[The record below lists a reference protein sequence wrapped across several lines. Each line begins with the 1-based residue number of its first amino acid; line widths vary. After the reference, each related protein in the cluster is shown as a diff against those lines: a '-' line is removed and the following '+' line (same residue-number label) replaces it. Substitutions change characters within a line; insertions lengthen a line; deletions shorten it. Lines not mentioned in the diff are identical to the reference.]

1 MKIKKTIKIKQEN
14 KFIFICCSFKLYKY
28 EDCRCE
34 AINIIQQFMK
44 KWYNKVYNLQQIH
57 YNNSII
63 KYNDINVFNNFERC
77 KNDNNNKMRENIIV
91 CIINN
96 ILQSDY
102 YKYSF
107 RWNKLRKEINSYIE
121 KLCEYKNIETINSL
135 NCIHKAG
142 RIHHYDFKI
151 IINDDIYFNVE
162 FKFNAECVSDAP
174 QFVSPMNPSQYLET
188 SYEEYYYENYLP
200 ILIDEY
206 KLLLPNKKEY
216 MSKIH
221 SANPDCVNDIQIKY
235 YKGCKQSS
243 KYTSNIDD
251 INFYN
256 KSNELSKQSIVNFI
270 ENNSL
275 LYDKLSNYL
284 LETQKNK
291 FYMLYKNENIYIQTI
306 NQDNYIIID
315 FIKEPKKYRYIAK
328 TKSGIEM
335 KILLRW
341 KNGNGIAYPA
351 FQIS

>member
-1 MKIKKTIKIKQEN
+1 
-14 KFIFICCSFKLYKY
+14 
-28 EDCRCE
+28 
-34 AINIIQQFMK
+34 
-44 KWYNKVYNLQQIH
+44 
-57 YNNSII
+57 
-63 KYNDINVFNNFERC
+63 
-77 KNDNNNKMRENIIV
+77 
-91 CIINN
+91 
-96 ILQSDY
+96 
-102 YKYSF
+102 
-107 RWNKLRKEINSYIE
+107 
-121 KLCEYKNIETINSL
+121 
-135 NCIHKAG
+135 
-142 RIHHYDFKI
+142 
-151 IINDDIYFNVE
+151 
-162 FKFNAECVSDAP
+162 
-174 QFVSPMNPSQYLET
+174 MNPSQYLET

-200 ILIDEY
+200 NLIDEY
-206 KLLLPNKKEY
+206 KLPLPNKKEY

-221 SANPDCVNDIQIKY
+221 SANPECVNDIQLKY
-235 YKGCKQSS
+235 YNGCKQSS
-243 KYTSNIDD
+243 KYSSNIDD

-256 KSNELSKQSIVNFI
+256 KSNELSKQSIINFI

-291 FYMLYKNENIYIQTI
+291 FYMLYKNGNIYIQHI